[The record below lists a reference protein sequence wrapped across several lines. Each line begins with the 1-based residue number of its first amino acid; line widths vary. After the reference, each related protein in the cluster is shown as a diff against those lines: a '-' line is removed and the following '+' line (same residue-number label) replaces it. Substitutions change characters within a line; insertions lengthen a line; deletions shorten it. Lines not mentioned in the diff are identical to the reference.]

1 MGVQIDVV
9 YEGQLHTVATH
20 GPSGKTLTTDA
31 PKDNMGKGESFSPT
45 DLVATAL
52 GTCLVT
58 IMGIVAQRNGLDI
71 AGTRVHVEK
80 EMAQAPLRRIAR
92 LPVTITV
99 PKEQA
104 AKISADDRQ
113 KMEKAARTC
122 PVHASLH
129 PEIDAP
135 VTFVYES

>member
-1 MGVQIDVV
+1 MGVHIDVV
-9 YEGQLHTVATH
+9 YEGQLHTTATH
-20 GPSGKTLTTDA
+20 GPSGRTLATDA

-71 AGTRVHVEK
+71 ADTRVHVEK

-99 PKEQA
+99 PKEKA

-113 KMEKAARTC
+113 KMENAARHC

-129 PEIDAP
+129 PEIDSP